1 MQEIPDMK
9 KTLMSLVMIALLQAT
24 FSVTARAAFSQAKPD
39 TTASEIP
46 KAEKSVTR
54 HTVTVDGQKIDYTA
68 TAGTIILRNDQGE
81 PIALFGY
88 TAYTKDGVKNPA
100 NRPITFSYNGG
111 PGSSSIWLH
120 MGVMGPRRVVLK
132 DPEATPPAPY
142 ELTDNQ
148 YSMLDATD
156 IVMVDPV
163 GTGLS
168 RAVGKSKNKDFWGVD
183 QDISSVS
190 NFIKSY
196 ISANNRWNSPKYLLG
211 ESYGTTRSA
220 GIADYLQQREGIALN
235 GIVLVS
241 TVLDLRTIAFGDADN
256 LPYEIYLPT
265 YAAVAW
271 YHDQLANKPE
281 DLEGFLGEAR
291 RFASHEY
298 AQALMQGDELPQSQ
312 HSEVINKLAYFT
324 GLSKDYI
331 DRADLRITEPEF
343 AKELLRK
350 EGKTVGRLDSRY
362 VGYSMDNL
370 SQGARYDPQSTAISP
385 AFTTMFF
392 KYYHEELQFG
402 QDKQYHVS
410 AYSLPDFDWDWK
422 RRGGSF
428 FPTSPTTAPDL
439 AEAMTK
445 NPNLKVLVLNGYF
458 DLATPFMGA
467 EYTMDHLDIPKELES
482 NISMKY
488 YHSGHMIYIHK
499 SSLEKMHNDV
509 DTFIQNTNHK

>member
-1 MQEIPDMK
+1 M
-9 KTLMSLVMIALLQAT
+9 LSLVILAVLQLGFGPSTNHIYA
-24 FSVTARAAFSQAKPD
+24 QAKSD
-39 TTASEIP
+39 TSASAIP
-46 KAEKSVTR
+46 KAEKSVTH
-54 HTVTVDGQKIDYTA
+54 HTVTVDGKKIDYIA
-68 TAGTIILRNDQGE
+68 TAGTMIIKNDQGE

-88 TAYTKDGVKNPA
+88 TAYTKDGVKDPA

-120 MGVMGPRRVVLK
+120 MGVMGPRRVKLN
-132 DPEATPPAPY
+132 DPESVPPAPY

-148 YSMLDATD
+148 YSMLGATD

-168 RAVGKSKNKDFWGVD
+168 HAVGKAKNTDFWGVD
-183 QDISSVS
+183 SDISSVS
-190 NFIKSY
+190 NFIRTY

-220 GIADYLQQREGIALN
+220 GIADYLQQSEGIALN
-235 GIVLVS
+235 GVVLVS

-256 LPYEIYLPT
+256 LPYEVYLPT

-271 YHDQLANKPE
+271 YHNQLNNKPS
-281 DLEGFLGEAR
+281 DLQGFLKDAR
-291 RFASHEY
+291 HFAANEY
-298 AQALMQGDELPQSQ
+298 AHALMQGDSLSQSERNQ
-312 HSEVINKLAYFT
+312 VIDKMAHFT

-331 DRADLRITEPEF
+331 DRANLRITEPEF
-343 AKELLRK
+343 AKQLLRN

-370 SQGARYDPQSTAISP
+370 AQGAHYDPQSTAIGA

-392 KYYHEELQFG
+392 KYYHEELNFAK
-402 QDKQYHVS
+402 DKVYHVS
-410 AYSLPDFDWDWK
+410 AYGLPKFNWNWK
-422 RRGGSF
+422 RGGGHF

-439 AEAMTK
+439 AEAITK
-445 NPNLKVLVLNGYF
+445 NPNLKILVLNGYF
-458 DLATPFMGA
+458 DMATPFMGA
-467 EYTMDHLDIPKELES
+467 EYTMKHLDIPKELQD

-488 YHSGHMIYIHK
+488 YHSGHMIYVHK
-499 SSLEKMHNDV
+499 PSLEKMHTDV
-509 DTFIQNTNHK
+509 EQFIRDTDRNE